1 MLQITYNNSR
11 VSDLRLCRESPTLR
25 IRAVRGP
32 YGDAIRR
39 LRDDRDWTQEQ
50 LADRAG
56 VQRDTIVRAE
66 KSGNVGVLLLY
77 QIAQAFCRRQPRGS
91 QPQGSPCR
99 RPEFRLVMH
108 ASPLSIERSWMTSS
122 ARSGRRLQTE
132 QPPREAQNLRLLFG
146 RQLDVQG

>member
-77 QIAQAFCRRQPRGS
+77 QIAQALDVDMR
-91 QPQGSPCR
+91 
-99 RPEFRLVMH
+99 
-108 ASPLSIERSWMTSS
+108 
-122 ARSGRRLQTE
+122 ARSITWGTDGSTTRAT
-132 QPPREAQNLRLLFG
+132 AG
-146 RQLDVQG
+146 QG